1 MMKKIMEVYEAD
13 NGIVLKRLYN
23 EYHLFVGE
31 TKNESIENVVIANTK
46 DAFNFLCQFFCNKL
60 KVDRM
65 ETFQQSDFDKK
76 IIYKLRLEDE

>member
-1 MMKKIMEVYEAD
+1 MRKLMEVYEAD

-23 EYHLFVGE
+23 EYHLFIGE
-31 TKNESIENVVIANTK
+31 TKKESIENVVIANTK
-46 DAFNFLCQFFCNKL
+46 DAFNFLCRFFCNKL